1 MGERKMCIF
10 GPFFQIKFIKDEN
23 NKGFYPQ
30 RAKVVV
36 VGSSGKGETR
46 KFSSEKLLKP

>member
-1 MGERKMCIF
+1 MCIF
-10 GPFFQIKFIKDEN
+10 GPFFQIKFIIDEN
-23 NKGFYPQ
+23 NKGFYLQ

-36 VGSSGKGETR
+36 VGSLRKGATW

>member
-36 VGSSGKGETR
+36 SEVREK
-46 KFSSEKLLKP
+46 EKLGNSRQRSS